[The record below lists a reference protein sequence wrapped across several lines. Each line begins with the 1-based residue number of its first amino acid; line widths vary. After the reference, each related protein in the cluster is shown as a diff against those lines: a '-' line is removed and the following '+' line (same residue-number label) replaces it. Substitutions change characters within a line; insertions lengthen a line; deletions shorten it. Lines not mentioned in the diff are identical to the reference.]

1 MKQRYASWNTGIG
14 KQIESGKVGFAELEA
29 YMLNKGEAASNVS
42 GRQEMLENLL
52 NEFI

>member
-1 MKQRYASWNTGIG
+1 MQARYSSFDSGIG
-14 KQIESGKVGFAELEA
+14 AKLEA
-29 YMLNKGEAASNVS
+29 GQVSFEDLEKHALAHGEPQLAS